1 MMKMGI
7 IPICFLC
14 SRVIEFCQK
23 ASVEEL
29 RAKGAVHMVLE
40 NG

>member
-1 MMKMGI
+1 MLGSAVKS
-7 IPICFLC
+7 

-29 RAKGAVHMVLE
+29 RSKGAVHVVME
-40 NG
+40 DGCATEG